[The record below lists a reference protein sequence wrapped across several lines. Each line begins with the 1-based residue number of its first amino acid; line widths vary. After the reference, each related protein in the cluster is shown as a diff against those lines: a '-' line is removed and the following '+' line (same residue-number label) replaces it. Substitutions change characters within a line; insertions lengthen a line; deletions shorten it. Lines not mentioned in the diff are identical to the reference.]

1 MSAFDEHTLRVQQ
14 HFVRHQGA
22 LKAFVLALWPDFA
35 EADDVLQEVFLTVT
49 AKAHQFEEGTNFLS
63 WARSIARY
71 EVCEARRKK
80 ARSVVRPEVLEAL
93 EASCPEDWADDRKL
107 AALAHCLDGLAPKA
121 RELVQL
127 RYQHEHGPGE
137 IARMLARTVNSVGVA
152 LAKARAALRECMERQ
167 LNQPDAT

>member
-71 EVCEARRKK
+71 EV
-80 ARSVVRPEVLEAL
+80 L
-93 EASCPEDWADDRKL
+93 
-107 AALAHCLDGLAPKA
+107 
-121 RELVQL
+121 
-127 RYQHEHGPGE
+127 
-137 IARMLARTVNSVGVA
+137 
-152 LAKARAALRECMERQ
+152 
-167 LNQPDAT
+167 